1 MGARRREKGKA
12 RMMIRDSHGRQDI
25 VELILGA
32 LKIRFRGTQQDIGER
47 RENLQKHLENPAS
60 VRRLGANGVNRVGMV
75 EDGRDTVQILKASLI
90 MSIEKTLKSGVIG
103 LGKL

>member
-1 MGARRREKGKA
+1 
-12 RMMIRDSHGRQDI
+12 MMIRDSHGRQDI

-32 LKIRFRGTQQDIGER
+32 LKTRFSGTQQDMRER

-60 VRRLGANGVNRVGMV
+60 VRLSQLGANGVNGVGTV
-75 EDGRDTVQILKASLI
+75 GDGRDIVQILRASLI
-90 MSIEKTLKSGVIG
+90 MSIEKTLESGVIG